1 MQLYAEI
8 SPGELF
14 DKITILEI
22 KSEKISDSKKQV
34 NVKKERQ
41 ILSMTRDE
49 NIVMSD
55 ELSGLTSDLK
65 EVNETLWGIE
75 DDIRDCERNKDFG
88 PKFIE
93 LARSVYIE
101 NDKRALLKNKINQFL
116 NSNLFEEK
124 SYKAY

>member
-1 MQLYAEI
+1 MRLYAEI

-22 KSEKISDSKKQV
+22 KREQISDPKKRE
-34 NVKKERQ
+34 NVKKEYQ
-41 ILSMTRDE
+41 VLTATCDE
-49 NIVMSD
+49 HIVVSD
-55 ELSGLTSDLK
+55 ELSGLVGDLK
-65 EVNETLWGIE
+65 KVNTTLWVIE

-88 PKFIE
+88 AKFIK

-116 NSNLFEEK
+116 KSNLFEEK